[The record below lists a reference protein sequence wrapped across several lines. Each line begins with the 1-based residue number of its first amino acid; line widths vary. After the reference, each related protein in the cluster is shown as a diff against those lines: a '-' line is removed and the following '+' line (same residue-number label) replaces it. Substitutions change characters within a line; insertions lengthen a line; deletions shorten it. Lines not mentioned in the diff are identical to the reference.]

1 MLCSVDTATSQPGSF
16 DMPQAEDD
24 SSTVASSPAIPWA
37 SLSPNL
43 LDEFWRAAGGETCE
57 LSAGEFGAVLAT
69 IGAKHNHGL
78 PPGAKPSDSQCAVFF
93 RSLHLSE
100 LALAHAC
107 ARGRERAWERFVGQ
121 YRAALVQAGASIS
134 GSAALGA
141 ELADSLYAELY
152 GLRQV
157 GGKRDSPLAS
167 YSGRG
172 SLSGWLRA
180 TLVQRFRDH
189 LRRTRREAPLEDFDS
204 PVTETPAPHTAEL
217 SALTAAV
224 AQALGSLAAEDRFL
238 LAAYY
243 LDRQTL
249 LEIAR
254 TLQVHEATIGR
265 RLKRLL
271 AETRKQLLRQLVA
284 GGLSKA
290 AAEEALGAD
299 PRDVEINLRAL
310 LQTSQLP
317 AFSQK
322 EDAALTQETDSR

>member
-1 MLCSVDTATSQPGSF
+1 MDTTASQPGDL
-16 DMPQAEDD
+16 DMPQGEED
-24 SSTVASSPAIPWA
+24 SSTSASHPALPYA
-37 SLSPNL
+37 SLSPSL
-43 LDEFWRAAGGETCE
+43 LYELWRAAGGESCG
-57 LSAGEFGAVLAT
+57 LSAGEFGAVLQA

-78 PPGAKPSDSQCAVFF
+78 PSGADPDDGQRAAFF
-93 RSLHLSE
+93 RSLHLPE

-107 ARGRERAWERFVGQ
+107 ARGSEPAWERFVGQ

-157 GGKRDSPLAS
+157 DGRRNSPLAS

-189 LRRTRREAPLEDFDS
+189 LRRMRREAPLEDFDGPVPETTAS
-204 PVTETPAPHTAEL
+204 PTGEL
-217 SALTAAV
+217 SALAAAV
-224 AQALGSLAAEDRFL
+224 TQALGALPAEDRFL
-238 LAAYY
+238 LAAYF

-254 TLQVHEATIGR
+254 TLHVHEATISR
-265 RLKRLL
+265 RLKR
-271 AETRKQLLRQLVA
+271 AVTETRKQILRGLVT

-299 PRDVEINLRAL
+299 PRDMEINLRAL

-317 AFSQK
+317 AFSHQ
-322 EDAALTQETDSR
+322 EDAAQSQGPDSR